1 METNRAGFR
10 ALKKCCVVFDL
21 RIDICLSLEHPL
33 CYSSQLMPLRAF
45 DTPSHGRVYD
55 LFTTRRQSGGFS
67 NVSQENPPRCNYSG
81 TGPVGGAKPKG
92 EDSGASGLSRASCT
106 A

>member
-1 METNRAGFR
+1 MAVALETNRTGFR

-45 DTPSHGRVYD
+45 DTPSHGHVYD
-55 LFTTRRQSGGFS
+55 LFTKQRQSGGFS
-67 NVSQENPPRCNYSG
+67 NVPPGKNPQAAIIR
-81 TGPVGGAKPKG
+81 
-92 EDSGASGLSRASCT
+92 ERARLEV
-106 A
+106 